1 MVNNKKLWVIILV
14 KHRWGV
20 DRTMMKNWKM
30 KT

>member
-1 MVNNKKLWVIILV
+1 VIILV